1 MNKIK
6 YIGLDVHKSSISIA
20 VLDAT
25 GKLIMEV
32 TIETQAEALLD
43 FIRGLRG
50 TLYVALEE
58 GTCAAWLYALL
69 APQVAKV
76 VVCDPR
82 QNPRRLGEKKSD
94 RLDARKLAEWLR
106 LGTLKPVYHGD
117 PLEPGLRESARSYR
131 TLVSDTT
138 RVMNRLKALYRGRG
152 IRCAGTRVY
161 SPRWRGEWL
170 EQLPPSGVRPRAE
183 LLYQQLDLLMPL
195 RQEARATMLAESRRH
210 AAQKILRIPALGP
223 VRVALLIAL
232 LQTPHRFRGKT
243 VVGLRGLGAGDA
255 LPRRL
260 PDCGRPTG
268 ALAPARLGPGPE
280 CQSQP
285 CPQSALQRRR
295 PLGPR
300 APGTAQRFPRHSGSP
315 GDETRTGTPHP
326 GAQDRGP
333 HPDPL
338 QERRTFQRRASE
350 SASCLSVRH
359 APAAELDF

>member
-117 PLEPGLRESARSYR
+117 PLEPALRESARSYR

-210 AAQKILRIPALGP
+210 AAQKILRSIPALGP

-232 LQTPHRFRGKT
+232 LQTPHRFRGKRQLWAYA
-243 VVGLRGLGAGDA
+243 GLALVTRSSADYRIVDGQLGRSRQQALVLGLNANHNHVLKALFKDA
-255 LPRRL
+255 AAS
-260 PDCGRPTG
+260 
-268 ALAPARLGPGPE
+268 ALAHPGPLKDFYATRVAQGMKPELARLTLARKIAAITLTLWKKGE
-280 CQSQP
+280 RFNVEH
-285 CPQSALQRRR
+285 LK
-295 PLGPR
+295 
-300 APGTAQRFPRHSGSP
+300 AQ
-315 GDETRTGTPHP
+315 
-326 GAQDRGP
+326 
-333 HPDPL
+333 
-338 QERRTFQRRASE
+338 
-350 SASCLSVRH
+350 
-359 APAAELDF
+359 AA